1 MRSETKSSLAGD
13 LRGGIKV
20 NHFMQ
25 SSLFFGGLLT
35 LAAYEV
41 GLLIRRKWKL
51 AIFNPLLIAIVLII
65 VLLKVC
71 KIEYGSYQS
80 GADYINYLLT
90 PATVSL
96 AIPLYQQLQILRQNF
111 LAIFLGILAGAVSGM
126 VSVLGLSMLFGL
138 THQEYVTLLPK
149 SITTAIGM
157 GVSQELGGVVTI
169 TVAVIVLTGVF
180 GNIVAEPVLK
190 FFRIKNPVA
199 KGIGI
204 GTAAHALGTAKAIE
218 MGEIEGAMSGL
229 SIVVSGVITVL
240 AASFFA
246 MLY

>member
-1 MRSETKSSLAGD
+1 MDDEE
-13 LRGGIKV
+13 RGRKV
-20 NHFMQ
+20 NNIMQ
-25 SSLFFGGLLT
+25 NSLFFGGLLT
-35 LAAYEV
+35 LAAYEI
-41 GLLIRRKWKL
+41 GLLIRKKWKL
-51 AIFNPLLIAIVLII
+51 AIFNPLLIAIVLVI

-71 KIEYGSYQS
+71 RIEYSSYQS

-111 LAIFLGILAGAVSGM
+111 LAIFVGIMAGAVSGM
-126 VSVLGLSMLFGL
+126 VSVLGLSVLFGL

-157 GVSQELGGVVTI
+157 GVSQELGGIVTI

-190 FFRIKNPVA
+190 LLRIKDPVA

-229 SIVVSGVITVL
+229 SIMVSGVVTVI

>member
-1 MRSETKSSLAGD
+1 MREGD
-13 LRGGIKV
+13 RTV
-20 NHFMQ
+20 NHIMQ
-25 SSLFFGGLLT
+25 SSLFLGGLLT

-41 GLLIRRKWKL
+41 GLLVRKKWKL
-51 AIFNPLLIAIVLII
+51 AIFNPLLIAIVLVI
-65 VLLKVC
+65 VLLKICQV
-71 KIEYGSYQS
+71 EYQSYQM

-96 AIPLYQQLQILRQNF
+96 AIPLYQQLQILRQNL
-111 LAIFLGILAGAVSGM
+111 LAILMGILAGAVSGM

-157 GVSQELGGVVTI
+157 GVSEELGGIVTI

-190 FFRIKNPVA
+190 LFRIHHPVA

-204 GTAAHALGTAKAIE
+204 GTSAHALGTARAIE

-229 SIVVSGVITVL
+229 SIVVSGVITVI

>member
-1 MRSETKSSLAGD
+1 MGEGD
-13 LRGGIKV
+13 RTV
-20 NHFMQ
+20 NHIMQ
-25 SSLFFGGLLT
+25 SSLFLGGFLT

-41 GLLIRRKWKL
+41 GLLVRKKWKL

-65 VLLKVC
+65 ILLKVC
-71 KIEYGSYQS
+71 GLEYSSYQA
-80 GADYINYLLT
+80 GADYITYLLT

-96 AIPLYQQLQILRQNF
+96 AVPLYQQLQILRQNF
-111 LAIFLGILAGAVSGM
+111 FAIFVGILAGALSGM
-126 VSVLGLSMLFGL
+126 ISVLGLSMLFGL

-157 GVSQELGGVVTI
+157 GVSQELGGIVTI

-190 FFRIKNPVA
+190 LFRIKNPVA

-204 GTAAHALGTAKAIE
+204 GTAAHALGTARAIE

-229 SIVVSGVITVL
+229 SIVVSGVITVI
-240 AASFFA
+240 AASLFA

>member
-1 MRSETKSSLAGD
+1 M
-13 LRGGIKV
+13 
-20 NHFMQ
+20 NHIMQ
-25 SSLFFGGLLT
+25 SSLFLGGFLT

-41 GLLIRRKWKL
+41 GLLVRKKWKR

-65 VLLKVC
+65 ILLKVC
-71 KIEYGSYQS
+71 GVKYSSYQV
-80 GADYINYLLT
+80 GADYITYLLT

-96 AIPLYQQLQILRQNF
+96 AVPLYQQLQILRQNF
-111 LAIFLGILAGAVSGM
+111 FAIFVGILAGALSGM
-126 VSVLGLSMLFGL
+126 ISVLGLSMLFGL

-157 GVSQELGGVVTI
+157 GVSQELGGIVTI

-190 FFRIKNPVA
+190 LFRIKNPVA

-204 GTAAHALGTAKAIE
+204 GTAAHALGTARAIE

-229 SIVVSGVITVL
+229 SIVVSGVITVI
-240 AASFFA
+240 AASLFA

>member
-1 MRSETKSSLAGD
+1 MQE
-13 LRGGIKV
+13 GGRTV
-20 NHFMQ
+20 NHIMQ
-25 SSLFFGGLLT
+25 NSLFLGGLLT
-35 LAAYEV
+35 LAAYEA
-41 GLLIRRKWKL
+41 GLLIRKKWKL
-51 AIFNPLLIAIVLII
+51 AIFNPLLIAIVLVI
-65 VLLKVC
+65 VLLKICQV
-71 KIEYGSYQS
+71 EYRSYQM

-96 AIPLYQQLQILRQNF
+96 AIPLYQQLQILRQNL
-111 LAIFLGILAGAVSGM
+111 LAILTGILAGASSGM
-126 VSVLGLSMLFGL
+126 VSVLGFSMLFGL
-138 THQEYVTLLPK
+138 SHQEYVTLLPK

-157 GVSQELGGVVTI
+157 GVSEELGGIVTI
-169 TVAVIVLTGVF
+169 TVAVIVLTGVY

-190 FFRIKNPVA
+190 LFRIQHPVA
-199 KGIGI
+199 KGVGI
-204 GTAAHALGTAKAIE
+204 GTAAHALGTARAIE

>member
-1 MRSETKSSLAGD
+1 MNTL
-13 LRGGIKV
+13 
-20 NHFMQ
+20 MQ
-25 SSLFFGGLLT
+25 NSLFFGGLLT
-35 LAAYEV
+35 LVAYEI
-41 GLLIRRKWKL
+41 GLMIRRKWNR
-51 AIFNPLLIAIVLII
+51 AILNPLLIAIVLII

-71 KIEYGSYQS
+71 RIEYRDYQA

-96 AIPLYQQLQILRQNF
+96 AIPLYQQIQILRENF
-111 LAIFLGILAGAVSGM
+111 LAILTGILAGAVSGM

-157 GVSQELGGVVTI
+157 GVSEELGGLVTI

-190 FFRIKNPVA
+190 LFRIGHPVA

-204 GTAAHALGTAKAIE
+204 GTSAHALGTAKAIE

-229 SIVVSGVITVL
+229 SIVVSGVITVI

-246 MLY
+246 LLY